1 MYTEAELI
9 QSVIKGD
16 TYAHRRFVKQYE
28 RLVFYVINKLIDN
41 EEDVQ
46 DLAQEVFIKVF
57 KNLPKFKAESKLS
70 TWIGQIA
77 YRESVNYLK
86 KRKRF
91 NDYSL
96 ADFTINQL
104 TENSQNPESKSISND
119 IGALV
124 RKAVAQLPERY
135 RHVIVL
141 YHLDEFS
148 YQEISEITEMPE
160 GTVKSYIFRGRKIL
174 KDYLSVFLKNEEV

>member
-9 QSVIKGD
+9 QSVIIGD
-16 TYAHRRFVKQYE
+16 PYAHRRFVKQYE
-28 RLVFYVINKLIDN
+28 RLVFYVVNKLINN

-46 DLAQEVFIKVF
+46 DLAQDVFIKVF

-77 YRESVNYLK
+77 YREAVNYLK
-86 KRKRF
+86 KRNRY
-91 NDYSL
+91 NDYPID
-96 ADFTINQL
+96 DFTANQL
-104 TENSQNPESKSISND
+104 TENSQNPEQRSISND
-119 IGALV
+119 TGAMV
-124 RKAVAQLPERY
+124 RAAVAKLPERY

-141 YHLDEFS
+141 YHLEDFS

-174 KDYLSVFLKNEEV
+174 KDYLSVILKNEEV

>member
-16 TYAHRRFVKQYE
+16 AHGHRRFVKQYE
-28 RLVFYVINKLIDN
+28 RLVFYVVSKLINNDD
-41 EEDVQ
+41 DVQ
-46 DLAQEVFIKVF
+46 DLVQDIFMKVF
-57 KNLPKFKAESKLS
+57 KNLLKFKAESKLS

-77 YRESVNYLK
+77 YREAVNYL
-86 KRKRF
+86 RKRNRY
-91 NDYSL
+91 NDYPI
-96 ADFTINQL
+96 DEFTTNQL
-104 TENSQNPESKSISND
+104 TENSKNPEEQSILND
-119 IGALV
+119 TATIV
-124 RKAVAQLPERY
+124 RAAVAKLPERY

-141 YHLDEFS
+141 FHLDEYS

-174 KDYLSVFLKNEEV
+174 KEYLSVALKNEQL